1 MKIVSRA
8 LRVSVTAAAVAGFG
22 VIGCSQLDRPTGS
35 PAQTRLSQLPPVPVP
50 PTNPITPAKVALG
63 KQLFFDTR
71 MSGSGKSSCESCH
84 YRNLGWT
91 DAQKL
96 SKKDDGSMNT
106 RHTPTL
112 YNVGYLDSW
121 YWDGRSSTLEIQTM
135 AAWRGQ
141 TGADPAKVAALLST
155 VPGYVSQFQ
164 AVFNS
169 PPTPDTI
176 VQALATYIRTKN
188 SGDSPWD
195 RHEKGEKNAVS
206 AAAKEGY
213 DLFMGKGKC
222 VICHSP
228 PLYSNSQFYNIG
240 LEANKEKKD
249 LGRFN
254 VTKAVE
260 DTSAFK
266 VPTLRSVAISGPY
279 FHDGSVASLEEAVRY
294 MANTHAA
301 DPNKTPILTN
311 AGLSDAEIKKI
322 VAFLG
327 TLTSDEPLV
336 RPTLP

>member
-1 MKIVSRA
+1 MRPCSRTYQLCIALAMVFASVS
-8 LRVSVTAAAVAGFG
+8 
-22 VIGCSQLDRPTGS
+22 GCSQLDTPS
-35 PAQTRLSQLPPVPVP
+35 NKPEASRLSQLPPVPVP
-50 PTNPITPAKVALG
+50 ATNPMTPAKVALG
-63 KQLFFDTR
+63 KQLFFDKR
-71 MSGSGKSSCESCH
+71 ISGSGQNSCESCH

-112 YNVGYLDSW
+112 YNVGYLKSW
-121 YWDGRSSTLEIQTM
+121 YWDGRAATLEAQTM
-135 AAWRGQ
+135 AAWRAQ
-141 TGADPAKVAALLST
+141 TGADPAKIAALLST

-164 AVFNS
+164 TVFGS
-169 PPTPDTI
+169 APTPDTI
-176 VQALATYIRTKN
+176 VAALATYIRTKN

-195 RHEKGEKNAVS
+195 RHEKGVKNAVS
-206 AAAKEGY
+206 AEAKDGY
-213 DLFMGKGKC
+213 DIFMGKGKC

-228 PLYSNSQFYNIG
+228 PLYSNSEFYNIG

-249 LGRFN
+249 IGRFN

-260 DTSAFK
+260 DTNAFK

-279 FHDGSVASLEEAVRY
+279 FHDGSVSSLEEAVRY
-294 MANTHAA
+294 MANTHNA

-311 AGLSDAEIKKI
+311 VGLTDAEIKKV

-327 TLTSDEPLV
+327 SLTSDEPLV